1 MSEITLTQLANGF
14 RVAEATVDAHVA
26 KVVKR
31 TAMKVRQTQ
40 RENVP
45 KLTGKTRDSIQAT
58 GPNGAPFGPKTND
71 FEVGPTWFVGRLIE
85 LGTAMK
91 GPRVFVANSLD
102 PHLAAHHKEVADAVT
117 DGALGFITK

>member
-14 RVAEATVDAHVA
+14 RVAGATVDAHVA

-31 TAMKVRQTQ
+31 TAMKVKQTQ

-58 GPNGAPFGPKTND
+58 GPNGTPFGPTTND

-85 LGTAMK
+85 LGTVNK

-102 PHLAAHHKEVADAVT
+102 PHIAAHEVEVAEAVT
-117 DGALGFITK
+117 NGAMAVLTQ